1 LKVDFI
7 YKKNPIWKRCVKSC
21 KAGSVVDLAPLI
33 ASALTSRTSMWT
45 GSNKVI
51 FEQQPDKR
59 MLAVQG
65 LMHMWFVCHG
75 YDVKGVSAVHKLTN
89 IVTLED
95 STKTYKGRKKT
106 GIVHASELVPT
117 NETYNLLGPKSHKII
132 INKNT
137 LENKEKRE
145 IIINA
150 IRQALIETNQASQMD
165 NIYILKDLSI
175 LVASDDWSDNHELL

>member
-1 LKVDFI
+1 MKPYFMKFYLAKTIGETIGKALARYTTRYEEYEPRYNINKDNITVYNFTCFDEHGYIDTSDFI
-7 YKKNPIWKRCVKSC
+7 
-21 KAGSVVDLAPLI
+21 
-33 ASALTSRTSMWT
+33 
-45 GSNKVI
+45 
-51 FEQQPDKR
+51 
-59 MLAVQG
+59 
-65 LMHMWFVCHG
+65 
-75 YDVKGVSAVHKLTN
+75 
-89 IVTLED
+89 
-95 STKTYKGRKKT
+95 
-106 GIVHASELVPT
+106 ELVPT

-150 IRQALIETNQASQMD
+150 IRQALIETNHASQMD

>member
-1 LKVDFI
+1 MKPYFMKFYLAKTIGETIGKALARYTTRYEEYEPRYNINKDNITVYNFTCFDEHGYIDTTDFI
-7 YKKNPIWKRCVKSC
+7 
-21 KAGSVVDLAPLI
+21 
-33 ASALTSRTSMWT
+33 
-45 GSNKVI
+45 
-51 FEQQPDKR
+51 
-59 MLAVQG
+59 
-65 LMHMWFVCHG
+65 
-75 YDVKGVSAVHKLTN
+75 
-89 IVTLED
+89 
-95 STKTYKGRKKT
+95 
-106 GIVHASELVPT
+106 ELVPT

-175 LVASDDWSDNHELL
+175 LVSSDDWSEDHEML